1 MTPALWLSNI
11 GAFALQLAA
20 IIGAGLVLSQAVQV
34 GRPRA
39 ALAYWRLVLLACLL
53 LPLAQPWT
61 AAAPRPGP
69 ATAVSTPTARD
80 GTPSAGQDGIETAHT
95 RWNATGLVLV
105 ALGTGVA
112 ARGLWLVIGAVSLVR
127 LRRAA
132 TPLEPVPPAFA
143 DAQARLGVRA
153 TIAVADRVSG
163 PITFGL
169 VRPIVIVPP
178 SVLELGADVQE
189 AIACHELLHVR
200 RRDWVDEI
208 AEEVIRTV
216 FWFHPAVW
224 WLVDRIQLSREQVVD
239 QEAIALTASR
249 ERYVQALVSVAL
261 ARRSIALVPAPL
273 FLRRSHLKQRIT
285 RILQETTM
293 TTRRMIASLTLSS
306 AAIGL
311 SAVLAVRAFPLQAEA
326 QPLSGSSNGDPVS
339 IVKGGDH
346 LLHAALPEYPRRA
359 LEQKVEGDV
368 VLEATLD
375 ERGEVADA
383 RVLSGPDELRKASL
397 ESVLNWHYAP
407 AALRSI
413 STEVTLRFHLPAPNA
428 EFEETGHAYQE
439 ETATAD
445 KIAQA
450 TEVKEIAP
458 EPRANQ
464 KHLMAEIER
473 ALGDPSLTDGQKDEL
488 KAKYAESKMLFEKLL
503 SEPEPDD
510 SVFGKAEPPRLV
522 QVRSERVSNDVLRA
536 VMARSGVK
544 IGDTMDEYAAK
555 RFAETAASVD
565 EHLRVSFR
573 GGGKGGLVIV
583 VLLP

>member
-1 MTPALWLSNI
+1 MTPALLLTNI

-20 IIGAGLVLSQAVQV
+20 VIGVGLALSLAVQV

-39 ALAYWRLVLLACLL
+39 ALVYWRLVLLACLL

-61 AAAPRPGP
+61 AAAPPPGP
-69 ATAVSTPTARD
+69 VAAVSTPIVRD
-80 GTPSAGQDGIETAHT
+80 GAPGVALDPIETSRT
-95 RWNATGLVLV
+95 RWAATELVLI
-105 ALGTGVA
+105 ALAIGIA
-112 ARGLWLVIGAVSLVR
+112 ARGLWLLVGAAALVR
-127 LRRAA
+127 LRRTA
-132 TPLEPVPPAFA
+132 TTLEPVPAAFA
-143 DAQARLGVRA
+143 EAQARLGVRA
-153 TIAVADRVSG
+153 TIAVADSVSG

-178 SVLELGADVQE
+178 SVLELGPDVQE

-216 FWFHPAVW
+216 FWFHPAMW

-249 ERYVQALVSVAL
+249 ERYVRALVSVAL
-261 ARRSIALVPAPL
+261 ARRSIALEPAPL

-293 TTRRMIASLTLSS
+293 TTRRLIASLTLSS
-306 AAIGL
+306 AAIAL
-311 SAVLAVRAFPLQAEA
+311 AAVLAVRAFPLQAEA
-326 QPLSGSSNGDPVS
+326 PPSGPSSDPVS

-359 LEQKVEGDV
+359 IEQKVEGDV
-368 VLEATLD
+368 LLEATLD

-397 ESVLNWHYAP
+397 ESVLNWHYSP

-413 STEVTLRFHLPAPNA
+413 STEVTLRFRLPAPDV
-428 EFEETGHAYQE
+428 EIEEKARASQE
-439 ETATAD
+439 ERTLAYKVVRAH
-445 KIAQA
+445 
-450 TEVKEIAP
+450 ELKEIAP
-458 EPRANQ
+458 DREPG
-464 KHLMAEIER
+464 E
-473 ALGDPSLTDGQKDEL
+473 
-488 KAKYAESKMLFEKLL
+488 
-503 SEPEPDD
+503 
-510 SVFGKAEPPRLV
+510 SVFSTSEPPRLV
-522 QVRSERVSNDVLRA
+522 QVRSERVSNEVLRA

-544 IGDTMDEYAAK
+544 IGDTMDETAAK

-565 EHLRVSFR
+565 EHLRVNFR
-573 GGGKGGLVIV
+573 SDGKGGLVIV
-583 VLLP
+583 LLL